1 MGISYAARSRKY
13 RLAYVLFGGSLAF
26 MLGYFSY
33 MNIEKKCHKKFESL
47 IKESPDSDLAAK
59 LRKMKKYSSE

>member
-1 MGISYAARSRKY
+1 
-13 RLAYVLFGGSLAF
+13 

-47 IKESPDSDLAAK
+47 IKESPDSELAAK

>member
-1 MGISYAARSRKY
+1 
-13 RLAYVLFGGSLAF
+13 